1 MKKIMTLFV
10 VCMMCLSLVGC
21 APAVM
26 GYPMAGQ
33 IQNSWPYL
41 TIQSSKMSQKTSTPK
56 LESNSALVTV
66 DGKTELLYLSNA
78 YFLPGYYMLDTG
90 KKVYHDYFYV
100 CFYSYD
106 SAGQIDKSLNFELT
120 TVGGRAETGKI
131 MTQDDVTKTGEGRHG
146 DVRFAYST
154 ATDVWEETDYYLEEN
169 KNDYTIEI
177 VEVIEPEK
185 TYRIRGTFK
194 PTVSTNNKNE
204 KTKDVEFEALF
215 TIGEVHSVVDSHGD
229 SGRRD
234 TAYSIRNDKGSGSKS
249 SGSSNSGSSNSGS
262 SNSGSKS
269 SGSSNSGNSSSG
281 SSSDDSSD
289 VSNGGSSESSGESKG
304 SNPYDTKHVCGGCNG
319 KKVLTCPVC
328 HGLKTCMTCNGD
340 GYSNGMKCISCN
352 KKGICSNCRGKG
364 EVKCTTCSGKGYR
377 Y

>member
-66 DGKTELLYLSNA
+66 DGETELFYLANA
-78 YFLPGYYMLDTG
+78 EFYTFYYMLDKG
-90 KKVYHDYFYV
+90 NGRKVKVYHDYFHV

-106 SAGQIDKSLNFELT
+106 SAGQIDESLKFELN

-131 MTQDDVTKTGEGRHG
+131 MTQDDVTKTGEGRNG
-146 DVRFAYST
+146 DVSFTFST
-154 ATDVWEETDYYLEEN
+154 ATGVWSETDSCLVEN
-169 KNDYTIEI
+169 QNDYTIEI

-194 PTVSTNNKNE
+194 PHAASTVGSNNNNE

-215 TIGEVHSVVDSHGD
+215 TIGEVHSVVNSHGD
-229 SGRRD
+229 SGNLSS
-234 TAYSIRNDKGSGSKS
+234 AYKIRSDEGSNGS
-249 SGSSNSGSSNSGS
+249 SG
-262 SNSGSKS
+262 
-269 SGSSNSGNSSSG
+269 G

>member
-66 DGKTELLYLSNA
+66 DGETELLYLSNA

-229 SGRRD
+229 SGNLSS
-234 TAYSIRNDKGSGSKS
+234 AYKIRSDEGSNGS
-249 SGSSNSGSSNSGS
+249 SG
-262 SNSGSKS
+262 
-269 SGSSNSGNSSSG
+269 G

-319 KKVLTCPVC
+319 KKVLACPVC

>member
-33 IQNSWPYL
+33 IKNSWPYL

-215 TIGEVHSVVDSHGD
+215 TIGEVHSVVNSHGD
-229 SGRRD
+229 SGNLSS
-234 TAYSIRNDKGSGSKS
+234 AYKIRSDEGSNGS
-249 SGSSNSGSSNSGS
+249 SG
-262 SNSGSKS
+262 
-269 SGSSNSGNSSSG
+269 G

-289 VSNGGSSESSGESKG
+289 VSSGSSSGSDKNKDR
-304 SNPYDTKHVCGGCNG
+304 NPYDTKHVCGGCNG
-319 KKVLTCPVC
+319 KKVLPCPVC
-328 HGLKTCMTCNGD
+328 NGLQRCNTCYGD
-340 GYSNGMKCISCN
+340 GYSYGMECISCDG
-352 KKGICSNCRGKG
+352 KGICSNCRGKG

>member
-66 DGKTELLYLSNA
+66 DGETELFYLANA
-78 YFLPGYYMLDTG
+78 EFYTFYYMLDKG
-90 KKVYHDYFYV
+90 NGRKVKVYHDYFHV

-106 SAGQIDKSLNFELT
+106 SEGRVDKSLSFRLH
-120 TVGGRAETGKI
+120 TVGGRAEKGKI
-131 MTQDDVTKTGEGRHG
+131 QTQDDFTKTGEGRNG
-146 DVRFAYST
+146 DVSFTFST
-154 ATDVWEETDYYLEEN
+154 ATGVWSETDSCLVEN
-169 KNDYTIEI
+169 QNDYTIEI

-194 PTVSTNNKNE
+194 PHAASTVGSNNNNE

-215 TIGEVHSVVDSHGD
+215 TIGEVHSVVNSHGD
-229 SGRRD
+229 SGNLSS
-234 TAYSIRNDKGSGSKS
+234 AYKIRSDEGSNGS
-249 SGSSNSGSSNSGS
+249 SGGS
-262 SNSGSKS
+262 
-269 SGSSNSGNSSSG
+269 
-281 SSSDDSSD
+281 
-289 VSNGGSSESSGESKG
+289 SSESSGESKG
-304 SNPYDTKHVCGGCNG
+304 SNPYDTKHVW
-319 KKVLTCPVC
+319 LRWLWTS
-328 HGLKTCMTCNGD
+328 HF
-340 GYSNGMKCISCN
+340 
-352 KKGICSNCRGKG
+352 CSNIRL
-364 EVKCTTCSGKGYR
+364 S
-377 Y
+377 

>member
-106 SAGQIDKSLNFELT
+106 SAGQIDESLKFELN

-131 MTQDDVTKTGEGRHG
+131 MTQDDVTKTGEGRNG
-146 DVRFAYST
+146 DVSFTFST
-154 ATDVWEETDYYLEEN
+154 ATGVWSETDSCLVEN
-169 KNDYTIEI
+169 QNDYTIEI

-215 TIGEVHSVVDSHGD
+215 TIGEVHSVVNSHGD
-229 SGRRD
+229 SGNLSS
-234 TAYSIRNDKGSGSKS
+234 AYKIRSDEGSNGS
-249 SGSSNSGSSNSGS
+249 SGGS
-262 SNSGSKS
+262 
-269 SGSSNSGNSSSG
+269 
-281 SSSDDSSD
+281 SSD

>member
-66 DGKTELLYLSNA
+66 DGETELFYLANA
-78 YFLPGYYMLDTG
+78 EFYTFYYMLDKG
-90 KKVYHDYFYV
+90 NGRKVKVYHDYFHV

-106 SAGQIDKSLNFELT
+106 SAGQIDESLKFELN

-131 MTQDDVTKTGEGRHG
+131 MTQDDVTKTGEGRNG
-146 DVRFAYST
+146 DVSFTFST
-154 ATDVWEETDYYLEEN
+154 ATGVWSETDSCLVEN
-169 KNDYTIEI
+169 QNDYTIEI

-194 PTVSTNNKNE
+194 PHAASTVGSNNNNE

-215 TIGEVHSVVDSHGD
+215 TIGEVHSVVNSHGD
-229 SGRRD
+229 SGNLSS
-234 TAYSIRNDKGSGSKS
+234 AYKIRSDEGSNGS
-249 SGSSNSGSSNSGS
+249 SG
-262 SNSGSKS
+262 
-269 SGSSNSGNSSSG
+269 G

-364 EVKCTTCSGKGYR
+364 EVKCTTCSGRGYR

>member
-66 DGKTELLYLSNA
+66 DGETELFYLANA
-78 YFLPGYYMLDTG
+78 EFSTDYYSLG
-90 KKVYHDYFYV
+90 SGNNRVNVYRDKFEDV
-100 CFYSYD
+100 QFYSYD
-106 SAGQIDKSLNFELT
+106 SEGRVDKSLSFRLH
-120 TVGGRAETGKI
+120 TVGGRAEKGKI
-131 MTQDDVTKTGEGRHG
+131 MTQDDVTKTGEGSRG
-146 DVRFAYST
+146 DVSFTFST
-154 ATDVWEETDYYLEEN
+154 ATDVWTEDDNCLIKN

-194 PTVSTNNKNE
+194 PHARYGVIAKNSNNE
-204 KTKDVEFEALF
+204 KTMDVEFEALF
-215 TIGEVHSVVDSHGD
+215 TIGEVHSVVNSHGD
-229 SGRRD
+229 SGNLSS
-234 TAYSIRNDKGSGSKS
+234 AYKIRSDEGSNGS
-249 SGSSNSGSSNSGS
+249 SG
-262 SNSGSKS
+262 
-269 SGSSNSGNSSSG
+269 G

>member
-66 DGKTELLYLSNA
+66 DGKTELFYLANA
-78 YFLPGYYMLDTG
+78 EFSTDYYSLG
-90 KKVYHDYFYV
+90 SGNNRVNVYRDKFDDV
-100 CFYSYD
+100 QFYSYD
-106 SAGQIDKSLNFELT
+106 SEGRVDKSLSFRLH
-120 TVGGRAETGKI
+120 TVGGRAEKGKI
-131 MTQDDVTKTGEGRHG
+131 QTQDDVTKTGEGRNG
-146 DVRFAYST
+146 DVSFTFST
-154 ATDVWEETDYYLEEN
+154 ATGVWSETDSCLVEN
-169 KNDYTIEI
+169 QNDYTIEI

-194 PTVSTNNKNE
+194 PHAASTVGSNNNNE

-215 TIGEVHSVVDSHGD
+215 TIGEVHSVVNSHGD
-229 SGRRD
+229 SGNLSS
-234 TAYSIRNDKGSGSKS
+234 AYKIRSDEGSNGS
-249 SGSSNSGSSNSGS
+249 SG
-262 SNSGSKS
+262 
-269 SGSSNSGNSSSG
+269 G